1 MRLDEHCYVPRLLV
15 KLGEMTALYKIDND
29 ILCAEH
35 RGALYPLLEIP
46 DIEWN
51 YEKECPEK
59 EPDVFIADKCELIK
73 DNWTDPAFLD
83 AAAVVTN
90 ENGSDESVALIGEVF
105 SALDKAFSELGKKSK
120 MIPVLH
126 DLSTTSEAYEQVR
139 SLIKHRSCSE
149 VCLRFQNQKWLEL
162 INRSGFYSW
171 LDGLGISEEKCHV
184 IIDLQSH
191 VDESSYKA
199 VAIVLSNMILD
210 LYTELDF
217 VILGT
222 AVPEKLAPGVNEVS
236 RCEWNNWRSVVA
248 ELGGGPIA
256 FGDYGTVGLT
266 MPTNTDPRMIS
277 ISGKFKYTLNDSWL
291 IGKKGLFKG
300 PKGKGGAAIKPILSA
315 IAEDPRFRGNH
326 CRADSWIEGVASDST
341 SSYGNPTTWIRESMM
356 HHMNSVLDQVAEI

>member
-59 EPDVFIADKCELIK
+59 EPDVFVADKCELIK

-90 ENGSDESVALIGEVF
+90 ENGSDEPVALIGEVF
-105 SALDKAFSELGKKSK
+105 SALGKKSK

-149 VCLRFQNQKWLEL
+149 VCLRLQNQKWIEL
-162 INRSGFYSW
+162 INKTGFYSW
-171 LDGLGISEEKCHV
+171 LSGLGISEEKCHV

-191 VDESSYKA
+191 VDESSYNA
-199 VAIVLSNMILD
+199 VAIVLSNMILG

-222 AVPEKLAPGVNEVS
+222 AVPERLTAGVSEVP
-236 RCEWNNWRSVVA
+236 RCEWNNWCSVIA
-248 ELGGGPIA
+248 ELGESPIA

-266 MPTNTDPRMIS
+266 MPTDVDPRMMS
-277 ISGKFKYTLNDSWL
+277 ISGKFKYTLNDSWIL
-291 IGKKGLFKG
+291 GKKGLFKG
-300 PKGKGGAAIKPILSA
+300 PRGKGGEAIKPILNA
-315 IAEDPRFRGNH
+315 IAEDPRFCHDH
-326 CRADSWIEGVASDST
+326 CSADYWIEGVSAGTT
-341 SSYGNPTTWIRESMM
+341 SSYGNPTTWIKESMV
-356 HHMNSVLDQVAEI
+356 HHMTLVLEQVAAI

>member
-15 KLGEMTALYKIDND
+15 KLGEMTALSEIDKD
-29 ILCAEH
+29 YLCAEN

-51 YEKECPEK
+51 YEKGCPDK
-59 EPDVFIADKCELIK
+59 KPDVFIADKCKLIK
-73 DNWTDPAFLD
+73 GGWSHPAFLD

-90 ENGSDESVALIGEVF
+90 ENGSDEPVALIGKVF
-105 SALDKAFSELGKKSK
+105 SALGKKTK

-139 SLIKHRSCSE
+139 SLIEHKSCSE

-171 LDGLGISEEKCHV
+171 LDGLGISKEKCHV

-210 LYTELDF
+210 LYRELDF

-222 AVPEKLAPGVNEVS
+222 AVPEKLAPGVNEVP
-236 RCEWNNWRSVVA
+236 RCEWNNWRSVIA

-266 MPTNTDPRMIS
+266 MPINIDPRMMS

-300 PKGKGGAAIKPILSA
+300 PKGKGGPAIKPILSV
-315 IAEDPRFRGNH
+315 IAEDPRFHSNH
-326 CRADSWIEGVASDST
+326 CEADDWIKKVVSDTT
-341 SSYGNPTTWIRESMM
+341 SKFGNPTTWIRESMI

>member
-15 KLGEMTALYKIDND
+15 KLGEMTALSELNPVTLDVESEEA
-29 ILCAEH
+29 LC
-35 RGALYPLLEIP
+35 PLLEIP

-51 YEKECPEK
+51 YEKGCPDK
-59 EPDVFIADKCELIK
+59 EPDVFIAEKCKLIK
-73 DNWTDPAFLD
+73 DSWSPPAFLD

-90 ENGSDESVALIGEVF
+90 ENGSDEPVALISKVF
-105 SALDKAFSELGKKSK
+105 SELDKANGELDKKTK

-126 DLSTTSEAYEQVR
+126 DLTTTSEAYEQVQY
-139 SLIKHRSCSE
+139 LIKHRSYSE

-162 INRSGFYSW
+162 FNRSRFDSW

-222 AVPEKLAPGVNEVS
+222 AVPERLAPGVNEVS
-236 RCEWNNWRSVVA
+236 RCEWNNWRSVID

-266 MPTNTDPRMIS
+266 MPTDTDPKMKS
-277 ISGKFKYTLNDSWL
+277 ISGKFKYTLTDSWL
-291 IGKKGLFKG
+291 FGKKGLFKG
-300 PKGKGGAAIKPILSA
+300 PKGIGGAVIKPILSA
-315 IAEDPRFRGNH
+315 IVKDPRFHSNH
-326 CRADSWIEGVASDST
+326 CGADGWIKGVASGT
-341 SSYGNPTTWIRESMM
+341 VVKFGNPTVWIKEATI
-356 HHMNSVLDQVAEI
+356 HHMSLVLEQIAEI